1 VQELR
6 AGPALDAA
14 LIASIQ
20 KTEHYCIAAWG
31 TARSLAQASEQKS
44 AVKTMERVLKEG
56 KEMDEQ
62 LTQLAENEIYPQLSA
77 EEASGEEDEDEGD
90 EDEEDGEQ
98 ATRRGRARRGS
109 GSERR
114 QST

>member
-1 VQELR
+1 
-6 AGPALDAA
+6 
-14 LIASIQ
+14 
-20 KTEHYCIAAWG
+20 
-31 TARSLAQASEQKS
+31 
-44 AVKTMERVLKEG
+44 LKEG

-90 EDEEDGEQ
+90 EEDGEQ